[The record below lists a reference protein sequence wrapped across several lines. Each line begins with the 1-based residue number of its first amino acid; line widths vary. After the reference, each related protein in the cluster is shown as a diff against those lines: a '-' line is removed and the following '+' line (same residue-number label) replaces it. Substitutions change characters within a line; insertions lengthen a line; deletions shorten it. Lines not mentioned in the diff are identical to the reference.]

1 MKTRQLGHNGPQVS
15 AIGLGCMGM
24 SDFYTT
30 GRDDRESIATIH
42 HALER
47 GLNFLD
53 TADMYGPHTNEQLL
67 GRALA
72 GRREQAFVASKFG
85 IIRDPNDARKR
96 GVSGHPD
103 YVCQSIEG
111 SLQRLNTDYLDLYYQ
126 HRIDPSVPIEDTV
139 GALAE
144 LLAQGKI
151 RHIGLSEV
159 APATLRR
166 AHAVHPIAA
175 VQTEYSLWT
184 RDPEKNG
191 VLATCRELGIAF
203 VPYSPLGRGF
213 LTGALQSPDD
223 FEADDF
229 RRHNPRFQ
237 GENFARNLQLVA
249 KVQSMAA
256 DKGVSAAQL
265 ALAWVLAKG
274 EDIVPIPG
282 TKRRRYLDENL
293 AALDIVLSTS
303 EVAALDDIFPA
314 QAIAGERYAPGAMQT
329 LYR

>member
-24 SDFYTT
+24 SDFYTAD
-30 GRDDRESIATIH
+30 RDDRESIATIH

-72 GRREQAFVASKFG
+72 GRRQQAFVASKFG
-85 IIRDPNDARKR
+85 ILRDAKDPHKR

-103 YVCQSIEG
+103 YVRQSIEG
-111 SLQRLNTDYLDLYYQ
+111 SLKRLGTDYLDLYYQ
-126 HRIDPSVPIEDTV
+126 HRIDPAVPIEETV

-144 LLAQGKI
+144 LVAQGKI

-166 AHAVHPIAA
+166 AHAVHPITA

-184 RDPEKNG
+184 RDPEENG

-293 AALDIVLSTS
+293 AALEIELSMN

-314 QAIAGERYAPGAMQT
+314 QAVAGERYTPGSMQT
-329 LYR
+329 LNL

>member
-1 MKTRQLGHNGPQVS
+1 MKTRQLGHNGPQIS

-24 SDFYTT
+24 SDFYTA

-53 TADMYGPHTNEQLL
+53 TADMYGPHTNERLL

-85 IIRDPNDARKR
+85 ILRDANDPHKR

-103 YVCQSIEG
+103 YVRQSIEG
-111 SLQRLNTDYLDLYYQ
+111 SLQRLGTDYLDLYYQ

-144 LLAQGKI
+144 LVAQGKI

-159 APATLRR
+159 ASATLHR

-184 RDPEKNG
+184 RDPEENG

-223 FEADDF
+223 FDADDF

-249 KVQSMAA
+249 KIQAMAA

-274 EDIVPIPG
+274 DDILPIPG

-293 AALDIVLSTS
+293 AALDIDLSTS

-314 QAIAGERYAPGAMQT
+314 QATAGARYAPASMQT
-329 LYR
+329 LYL

>member
-1 MKTRQLGHNGPQVS
+1 
-15 AIGLGCMGM
+15 
-24 SDFYTT
+24 
-30 GRDDRESIATIH
+30 
-42 HALER
+42 
-47 GLNFLD
+47 
-53 TADMYGPHTNEQLL
+53 
-67 GRALA
+67 
-72 GRREQAFVASKFG
+72 
-85 IIRDPNDARKR
+85 
-96 GVSGHPD
+96 
-103 YVCQSIEG
+103 
-111 SLQRLNTDYLDLYYQ
+111 
-126 HRIDPSVPIEDTV
+126 
-139 GALAE
+139 
-144 LLAQGKI
+144 
-151 RHIGLSEV
+151 V

-184 RDPEKNG
+184 RDPEENG

-274 EDIVPIPG
+274 DDILPIPG

-293 AALDIVLSTS
+293 AALEIELSTR

-314 QAIAGERYAPGAMQT
+314 QAIAGERYAPGSMQT
-329 LYR
+329 LHL

>member
-1 MKTRQLGHNGPQVS
+1 MKTRQLGYNGPQVS

-24 SDFYTT
+24 SDFYTA
-30 GRDDRESIATIH
+30 GRDDQESIATIH
-42 HALER
+42 HALEH

-53 TADMYGPHTNEQLL
+53 TADMYGPYTNEALL

-72 GRREQAFVASKFG
+72 GRRHQAFVASKFG
-85 IIRDPNDARKR
+85 IVRDAKDPHKR

-103 YVCQSIEG
+103 YVRQSIEG
-111 SLQRLNTDYLDLYYQ
+111 SLKRLNTDYLDLYYQ
-126 HRIDPSVPIEDTV
+126 HRIDPNVPIEDTI

-144 LLAQGKI
+144 LVAQGKI
-151 RHIGLSEV
+151 RHLGLSEV

-184 RDPEKNG
+184 RDPEENG

-256 DKGVSAAQL
+256 DKGISAAQL

-274 EDIVPIPG
+274 DDIVPIPG

-293 AALDIVLSTS
+293 AALEIELSVS

-314 QAIAGERYAPGAMQT
+314 KAIAGERYAPDSMQT

>member
-1 MKTRQLGHNGPQVS
+1 MKTRQLGHNGPQIS

-24 SDFYTT
+24 SDFYTA
-30 GRDDRESIATIH
+30 GRDDKESIATIH

-53 TADMYGPHTNEQLL
+53 TADMYGPYTNEELL

-85 IIRDPNDARKR
+85 IIRDVGDPHKR

-103 YVCQSIEG
+103 YVRQSIEG
-111 SLQRLNTDYLDLYYQ
+111 SLRRLNTDYLDLYYQ

-144 LLAQGKI
+144 LVTRGKI

-159 APATLRR
+159 APDTLRR

-184 RDPEKNG
+184 RDPEENG
-191 VLATCRELGIAF
+191 VLATCRELSIAF

-223 FEADDF
+223 FDADDF

-237 GENFARNLQLVA
+237 GENFARNLQLVT

-274 EDIVPIPG
+274 DDIVPIPG

-293 AALDIVLSTS
+293 TALDIDLSAS
-303 EVAALDDIFPA
+303 EVAALDDIFPV
-314 QAIAGERYAPGAMQT
+314 QATAGARYAPASMQT
-329 LYR
+329 LYL

>member
-1 MKTRQLGHNGPQVS
+1 MSIPTTRLGRTGLTVS
-15 AIGLGCMGM
+15 RLALGTMTFGLQTDEAVSHRILDKAAEGG
-24 SDFYTT
+24 
-30 GRDDRESIATIH
+30 I
-42 HALER
+42 
-47 GLNFLD
+47 NFLD
-53 TADMYGPHTNEQLL
+53 TADMYGPYTNEELL
-67 GRALA
+67 GRGLA
-72 GRREQAFVASKFG
+72 GRRHQAFVASKFG
-85 IIRDPNDARKR
+85 IVRDAGDPHKR

-103 YVCQSIEG
+103 YLRQSIEG

-126 HRIDPSVPIEDTV
+126 HRIDPDVPIEDTV

-144 LLAQGKI
+144 LMVQGKI

-159 APATLRR
+159 APTTLRR

-175 VQTEYSLWT
+175 VQSEYSLWS
-184 RDPEKNG
+184 RDPEENG
-191 VLATCRELGIAF
+191 VLATCRKLGIAF

-256 DKGVSAAQL
+256 NKGVSAAQL

-274 EDIVPIPG
+274 DDIVPIPG

-293 AALDIVLSTS
+293 AALEIELSVS

-314 QAIAGERYAPGAMQT
+314 QAIAGERYAPGSMQT